1 MARARAI
8 SGFPEWLP
16 EQRLVELRLLDGI
29 RRQFELFGFA
39 PIETRSVEPIE
50 QLLAKGE
57 TDKEIYTLRR
67 LQGGDDERAELGL
80 HFDLTVPLARY
91 VAQHLNDL
99 KFPFKRYQIQKAWR
113 GERPQEGRYREF
125 TQADIDVVGRGS
137 LSLHFDAELPLLVH
151 EVFEAL
157 PEVPPVTIKVNN
169 RKLVEGVI
177 RAVGVEDVAPV
188 MRALD
193 KLDKRG
199 AEQVAR
205 DLEELGVASGAAAK
219 LLAMAEVRGG
229 GEDVARGVRAALGGI
244 TSAPLAGSPSAP
256 LAHPLVEEG
265 LGELMFVMAAVE
277 GLPPGRVVA
286 DLSVVRGLD
295 YYTGTVYETVMN
307 GHESVGAI
315 CSGGRYDN
323 LVEGGRDKLPG
334 NGVSIGVTRILGRLF
349 GQAAIPLGP
358 KTPTV
363 VLVTLASEEARP
375 AAAGVAAR
383 LRARGIATE
392 VFHEPVKF
400 GKQIAYAD
408 GKGIPFV
415 WFPEEGEVKDLRS
428 GEQRAV
434 AVEDFAP

>member
-1 MARARAI
+1 MAKARPI

-16 EQRLVELRLLDGI
+16 EQRLVELRLLDEI

-39 PIETRSVEPIE
+39 PIETRSVEPLD

-67 LQGGDDERAELGL
+67 LQGGDDEKAELGL

-99 KFPFKRYQIQKAWR
+99 RFPFKRYQIQKAWR

-137 LSLHFDAELPLLVH
+137 LSLHFDAEMPVLVH
-151 EVFEAL
+151 EVMSAL
-157 PEVPPVTIKVNN
+157 PELPPVTIKVNN

-177 RAVGVEDVAPV
+177 RAVGVEDVGPV

-193 KLDKRG
+193 KFDKRG
-199 AEQVAR
+199 AEGVAQDLR
-205 DLEELGVASGAAAK
+205 ALGAPPEKLLELAQLRGDVVEGVRGLGLKHELIDEGLEELRFVLAAS
-219 LLAMAEVRGG
+219 
-229 GEDVARGVRAALGGI
+229 
-244 TSAPLAGSPSAP
+244 
-256 LAHPLVEEG
+256 EG
-265 LGELMFVMAAVE
+265 R
-277 GLPPGRVVA
+277 PVVA
-286 DLSVVRGLD
+286 DLSIVRGLD
-295 YYTGTVYETVMN
+295 YYTGTVYETVMD

-323 LVEGGRDKLPG
+323 LVQGGRDKLPG
-334 NGVSIGVTRILGRLF
+334 VGVSIGVTRILGRLF
-349 GQAAIPLGP
+349 GQDALPVGP
-358 KTPTV
+358 KSPTQ
-363 VLVTLASEEARP
+363 VLVALASDEARGR
-375 AAAGVAAR
+375 AAELATA
-383 LRARGIATE
+383 LRGRGIPTE

-408 GKGIPFV
+408 GKGIPYV

-428 GEQRAV
+428 GEQRA
-434 AVEDFAP
+434 ASAEDFTP

>member
-1 MARARAI
+1 MARARPI

-16 EQRLVELRLLDGI
+16 EQRIVELRLLDAI

-39 PIETRSVEPIE
+39 PIETRAVEPLD

-67 LQGGDDERAELGL
+67 LQAEEGEPDSGLGL

-125 TQADIDVVGRGS
+125 TQADIDVVGRGT
-137 LSLHFDAELPLLVH
+137 LSLHFDAELPLIVH
-151 EVFEAL
+151 EVFAAL
-157 PEVPPVTIKVNN
+157 PEIPPVTVRFNN
-169 RKLVEGVI
+169 RKLVEGFM
-177 RAVGVEDVAPV
+177 RGLGVEEVTPV

-199 AEQVAR
+199 PERVAEDLRELGAPADKLLELGRMKGDVVAGVR
-205 DLEELGVASGAAAK
+205 GLGVRHELLDEGLEELA
-219 LLAMAEVRGG
+219 
-229 GEDVARGVRAALGGI
+229 
-244 TSAPLAGSPSAP
+244 
-256 LAHPLVEEG
+256 
-265 LGELMFVMAAVE
+265 FVIEAVK
-277 GLPPGRVVA
+277 GTRVVP
-286 DLSVVRGLD
+286 DLSIVRGLD
-295 YYTGTVYETVMN
+295 YYTGTVYEAVME
-307 GHESVGAI
+307 GHEGVGAI

-349 GQAAIPLGP
+349 GQGALTTGP
-358 KTPTV
+358 STPTL

-375 AAAGVAAR
+375 AAAQVARELRGRGVP
-383 LRARGIATE
+383 TE

-400 GKQIAYAD
+400 GKQISYAD
-408 GKGIPFV
+408 GKGIPYV

-428 GEQRAV
+428 GEQRA
-434 AVEDFAP
+434 ATVEEFRP

>member
-1 MARARAI
+1 MPAGAIPLGVPKARPI

-16 EQRLVELRLLDGI
+16 EQRIAEQRLLDGI

-39 PIETRSVEPIE
+39 PIETRSVEPLD

-67 LQGGDDERAELGL
+67 LQGGEDERAELGL

-99 KFPFKRYQIQKAWR
+99 RFPFKRYQIQKAWR

-137 LSLHFDAELPLLVH
+137 LSLHFDAEIPILVH
-151 EVFEAL
+151 EVFAAL
-157 PEVPPVTIKVNN
+157 PEIPPVTVRVNN
-169 RKLVEGVI
+169 RKLVEGVM
-177 RAVGVEDVAPV
+177 RGLGVEDVTPA

-199 AEQVAR
+199 AEQVGR
-205 DLEELGVASGAAAK
+205 DLEALGAPAEPLLALGRVKGLGEEVTEAVRSLGVGH
-219 LLAMAEVRGG
+219 
-229 GEDVARGVRAALGGI
+229 D
-244 TSAPLAGSPSAP
+244 
-256 LAHPLVEEG
+256 LVEEG
-265 LGELMFVMAAVE
+265 LEELRFVMEAVK
-277 GLPPGRVVA
+277 GLPPGSVVA
-286 DLSVVRGLD
+286 DLSIVRGLD
-295 YYTGTVYETVMN
+295 YYTGTVYEAVMD

-323 LVEGGRDKLPG
+323 LVQGGKDKLPG
-334 NGVSIGVTRILGRLF
+334 VGVSIGVTRILGRLF
-349 GQAAIPLGP
+349 GQDALPVGP
-358 KTPTV
+358 KTPTQ
-363 VLVTLASEEARP
+363 VLVALASEEDRPGAR
-375 AAAGVAAR
+375 AVAGA
-383 LRARGIATE
+383 LRARGIPAE

-408 GKGIPFV
+408 GKGIPYV
-415 WFPEEGEVKDLRS
+415 WFTDSGEVKDLRT
-428 GEQRAV
+428 GEQRAATV
-434 AVEDFAP
+434 DGFVP

>member
-1 MARARAI
+1 VAKARPI

-16 EQRLVELRLLDGI
+16 EQRIVEQRLLDGI
-29 RRQFELFGFA
+29 RTQFELFGFA
-39 PIETRSVEPIE
+39 PIETRAVEPLD

-67 LQGGDDERAELGL
+67 LQGGEHDEAQVGL

-99 KFPFKRYQIQKAWR
+99 RFPFKRYQIQKAWR

-125 TQADIDVVGRGS
+125 TQADIDVIGRGS
-137 LSLHFDAELPLLVH
+137 LSLHFDAELPLIVH
-151 EVFEAL
+151 EVFAAL
-157 PEVPPVTIKVNN
+157 PDLPPVTVRFNN
-169 RKLVEGVI
+169 RKVVEGVM
-177 RAVGVEDVAPV
+177 RGLGVEDVTPV

-199 AEQVAR
+199 PERVAEDLRELGAPAEKLLEMAHLRGDVVEGVR
-205 DLEELGVASGAAAK
+205 GLGVEHELLDEGLEEL
-219 LLAMAEVRGG
+219 R
-229 GEDVARGVRAALGGI
+229 
-244 TSAPLAGSPSAP
+244 
-256 LAHPLVEEG
+256 
-265 LGELMFVMAAVE
+265 FVMDAVD
-277 GLPPGRVVA
+277 GARVVP
-286 DLSVVRGLD
+286 DLSIVRGLD
-295 YYTGTVYETVMN
+295 YYTGTVYEAVLE

-349 GQAAIPLGP
+349 GQDALPVGA
-358 KTPTV
+358 KTPTQ
-363 VLVTLASEEARP
+363 VLVALTSEEERGRARD
-375 AAAGVAAR
+375 VAAK

-400 GKQIAYAD
+400 GKQISYAD
-408 GKGIPFV
+408 GKGIPYV
-415 WFPEEGEVKDLRS
+415 WFTDSGEVKDLRS
-428 GEQRAV
+428 GDQRATS
-434 AVEDFAP
+434 VEEFVP

>member
-1 MARARAI
+1 M
-8 SGFPEWLP
+8 
-16 EQRLVELRLLDGI
+16 VELRLLDGI

-39 PIETRSVEPIE
+39 PIETRAVEPLD

-67 LQGGDDERAELGL
+67 LQGSDDERAELGL

-99 KFPFKRYQIQKAWR
+99 KFPFKRYQIQKSWR

-125 TQADIDVVGRGS
+125 TQADIDVIGRGS
-137 LSLHFDAELPLLVH
+137 LSLHFDAELPLIVH
-151 EVFEAL
+151 EVFAAL
-157 PEVPPVTIKVNN
+157 PEIPPVTVRFNN
-169 RKLVEGVI
+169 RKLVEGVM
-177 RAVGVEDVAPV
+177 RGLGVEDVTPV

-199 AEQVAR
+199 PERVAEDLRELGAPAEKLLEMAMLRGDVVEGVR
-205 DLEELGVASGAAAK
+205 RLGVRHELLDEGLEEL
-219 LLAMAEVRGG
+219 R
-229 GEDVARGVRAALGGI
+229 
-244 TSAPLAGSPSAP
+244 
-256 LAHPLVEEG
+256 
-265 LGELMFVMAAVE
+265 FVMEAVE
-277 GLPPGRVVA
+277 GARVVA
-286 DLSVVRGLD
+286 DLSIVRGLD
-295 YYTGTVYETVMN
+295 YYTGTVYEAVME

-349 GQAAIPLGP
+349 GQDAIPLGP
-358 KTPTV
+358 KAPTQ
-363 VLVTLASEEARP
+363 VLVALASDDERGRAREV
-375 AAAGVAAR
+375 AAA
-383 LRARGIATE
+383 LRGRGIATE

-408 GKGIPFV
+408 GKGIPYV
-415 WFPEEGEVKDLRS
+415 WFTDSGEVKDLRS
-428 GEQRAV
+428 GEQRATS
-434 AVEDFAP
+434 VEEFAP

>member
-1 MARARAI
+1 MARARPI

-16 EQRLVELRLLDGI
+16 EQRIVELRLLDEI

-39 PIETRSVEPIE
+39 PIETRAVEPLD

-67 LQGGDDERAELGL
+67 LQAEEDDEGSGLGL

-137 LSLHFDAELPLLVH
+137 LSLHFDAELPLIVH
-151 EVFEAL
+151 EVFAAL
-157 PEVPPVTIKVNN
+157 PEIPPVTVRFNN

-177 RAVGVEDVAPV
+177 RGLGVEDVTPV

-199 AEQVAR
+199 PGRVAEDLRELGAPADKLLEMAQLRGDVVQGVRALGVSHELV
-205 DLEELGVASGAAAK
+205 DEGLEEL
-219 LLAMAEVRGG
+219 R
-229 GEDVARGVRAALGGI
+229 
-244 TSAPLAGSPSAP
+244 
-256 LAHPLVEEG
+256 
-265 LGELMFVMAAVE
+265 FVLDAVE
-277 GLPPGRVVA
+277 GARVVP
-286 DLSVVRGLD
+286 DLSIVRGLD
-295 YYTGTVYETVMN
+295 YYTGTVYEAVME

-349 GQAAIPLGP
+349 GQDALPVGP
-358 KTPTV
+358 KTPTQ
-363 VLVTLASEEARP
+363 VLVALASDESRGRAGEVAR
-375 AAAGVAAR
+375 ALRGRGVR
-383 LRARGIATE
+383 TE

-400 GKQIAYAD
+400 GKQISYAD
-408 GKGIPFV
+408 GKGIPYV

-428 GEQRAV
+428 GEQRPV
-434 AVEDFAP
+434 SVEEFVP

>member
-67 LQGGDDERAELGL
+67 LQAEGDERAEFGL

-137 LSLHFDAELPLLVH
+137 LSLHFDAELPVLVH
-151 EVFEAL
+151 EVFDAL
-157 PEVPPVTIKVNN
+157 PEIPPVTIKVNN

-229 GEDVARGVRAALGGI
+229 GEDVARGVRDV
-244 TSAPLAGSPSAP
+244 
-256 LAHPLVEEG
+256 AHPLVEEG
-265 LGELMFVMAAVE
+265 LEELMFVMAAVE

-323 LVEGGRDKLPG
+323 LVEGGRDRLPG

-349 GQAAIPLGP
+349 GQDAIPLGP